1 MNEGIGI
8 LDLDYLVS
16 KNEGNNLLDLLRDTL
31 APQVEV
37 LDRKATALEL
47 LEFIEHHKRLI
58 ILERDTSDHARETT
72 YGEVVYWGQM
82 TGGIPEEIVVISA
95 DSIQESLKPVLD
107 CLASWGES
115 SPEMSNYQ

>member
-16 KNEGNNLLDLLRDTL
+16 KSEGDGILDLLRDTL

-47 LEFIEHHKRLI
+47 LEFIEQHKRLI
-58 ILERDTSDHARETT
+58 ILERDTSDHAKETT

-82 TGGIPEEIVVISA
+82 TGGIPEEIVIINT
-95 DSIQESLKPVLD
+95 DSVQESIKSVLD
-107 CLASWGES
+107 CLASWGEV
-115 SPEMSNYQ
+115 SPEVINYH